1 MIIDPISDM
10 FMRIRNANLKLH
22 EKVDVPFSKVKLEIA
37 KILKE
42 ERYISDYEIKNIEDQ
57 IQSVLRIH
65 LRYASRGKKAI
76 LRGIKRVSKPSLRV
90 YKGYANVPRT
100 IGGLGVT
107 IISTPKGLMTDRR
120 ARKDKIGGEVIGC
133 VW

>member
-10 FMRIRNANLKLH
+10 FVRIRNANLKLH
-22 EKVDVPFSKVKLEIA
+22 EKVDVPFSKLKLEIA
-37 KILKE
+37 KILKGE
-42 ERYISDYEIKNIEDQ
+42 GYISDYEIKNVESQ
-57 IQSVLRIH
+57 IQRILRIH
-65 LRYASRGKKAI
+65 LRYTSKGKAV
-76 LRGIKRVSKPSLRV
+76 LRGIKRVSKSSLRI
-90 YKGYANVPRT
+90 YKGYADVPRT

-107 IISTPKGLMTDRR
+107 IISTSKGLITDKR

>member
-10 FMRIRNANLKLH
+10 FTRIRNANLKLH
-22 EKVDVPFSKVKLEIA
+22 EKVDVPSSKLKLGIA

-42 ERYISDYEIKNIEDQ
+42 EGYILDYKIESIKNQAQNI
-57 IQSVLRIH
+57 LRIR
-65 LRYASRGKKAI
+65 LRYTSNGAAV
-76 LRGIKRVSKPSLRV
+76 LQGIKRVSKSSLRI
-90 YKGYANVPRT
+90 YKGCADVPRT

-107 IISTPKGLMTDRR
+107 IVSTSKGLMTDRQ
-120 ARKDKIGGEVIGC
+120 ARKDNVGGEIVGY

>member
-10 FMRIRNANLKLH
+10 FTRIRNANLKLH
-22 EKVDVPFSKVKLEIA
+22 EKVDVPSSKLKLEIA

-42 ERYISDYEIKNIEDQ
+42 EGYISDYEIKNIENQ
-57 IQSVLRIH
+57 IQSILRIH
-65 LRYASRGKKAI
+65 LRYISKSKAV
-76 LRGIKRVSKPSLRV
+76 LQGIKRVSKSSLRI
-90 YKGYANVPRT
+90 YKGYADVPRT

-107 IISTPKGLMTDRR
+107 IVSTSKGLMTDRQ
-120 ARKDKIGGEVIGC
+120 ARKDNIGGEIIGY

>member
-22 EKVDVPFSKVKLEIA
+22 EKVDVPFSKLKLEIV

-42 ERYISDYEIKNIEDQ
+42 ERYILDYEIKNIENQ
-57 IQSVLRIH
+57 IQSVLRIY
-65 LRYASRGKKAI
+65 LRYTSKGKSI
-76 LRGIKRVSKPSLRV
+76 LRGIKRVSKSSLRI
-90 YKGYANVPRT
+90 YKGYADVPRT

-107 IISTPKGLMTDRR
+107 IISTSRGLMTDRR